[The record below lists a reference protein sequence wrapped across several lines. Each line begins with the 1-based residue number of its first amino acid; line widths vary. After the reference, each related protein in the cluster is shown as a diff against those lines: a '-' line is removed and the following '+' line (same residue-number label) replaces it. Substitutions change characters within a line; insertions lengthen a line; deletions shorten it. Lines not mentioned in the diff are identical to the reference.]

1 MNSIGA
7 ALMAGANSL
16 GLFIAGRFIC
26 GLGNGGNTSTVP
38 TWQSETSR
46 AHKRGKLVMIEG
58 ALITGG
64 IMVSYWID
72 LGCSFIESSAS
83 WRFPLAFQI
92 VFCVF
97 ILAFV
102 WNLPESPRWL
112 ILQGRDEEAKE
123 VLAALDDTGA
133 DSKDVQNE
141 FTAIKDT
148 VLEMSKGRFKDLY
161 TQGKDRYVENSSLT
175 GVVHLKPHANID

>member
-1 MNSIGA
+1 MANQENISSTFLRTNQLTMNSIGA
-7 ALMAGANSL
+7 AIMAGSTSL
-16 GLFIAGRFIC
+16 GMFIAGRFIC

-38 TWQSETSR
+38 TWQSETSH

-92 VFCVF
+92 AFCVF

-112 ILQGRDEEAKE
+112 ILQGREDEAKE
-123 VLAALDDTGA
+123 VLAALEDKTVDA
-133 DSKDVQNE
+133 REVLNE
-141 FTAIKDT
+141 FTAIKD
-148 VLEMSKGRFKDLY
+148 VALETSKGRFKDLF
-161 TQGKDRYVENSSLT
+161 TQGKSR
-175 GVVHLKPHANID
+175 